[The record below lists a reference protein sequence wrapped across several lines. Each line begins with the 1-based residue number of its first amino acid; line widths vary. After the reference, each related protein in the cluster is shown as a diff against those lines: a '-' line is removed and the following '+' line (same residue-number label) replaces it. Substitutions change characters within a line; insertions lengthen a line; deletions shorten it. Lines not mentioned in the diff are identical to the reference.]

1 MEQIISK
8 LSEIEA
14 AAKVIMEDTDRKK
27 KALSQ
32 EMENKCKAFDI
43 ALEKET
49 DEQIAKIR
57 RNLEQEKDARLTSLQ
72 KDTEAAFTALDSYYE
87 KNHERLSRQIFE
99 KIIQ

>member
-14 AAKVIMEDTDRKK
+14 AAKGIMEDTDRQK

-32 EMENKCKAFDI
+32 EMENQCKQFDMT
-43 ALEKET
+43 LEKET
-49 DEQIAKIR
+49 SDRIAKIR
-57 RNLEQEKDARLTSLQ
+57 ENLEQEKDVRLTSLQ
-72 KDTEAAFTALDSYYE
+72 KDTEAAFAALDSYYE
-87 KNHERLSRQIFE
+87 KNHERLTRQIFE